1 MEPRDCTWC
10 GSARSIEHD
19 VCQVCLMRFPEL
31 QDADEVVVILQERDL
46 QVHRTL
52 SEEEEAAGTALA
64 E

>member
-31 QDADEVVVILQERDL
+31 RGADEVVVILEERDL
-46 QVHRTL
+46 QVRET
-52 SEEEEAAGTALA
+52 SAEEEAAGTALA

>member
-10 GSARSIEHD
+10 GSARSVEHD

-31 QDADEVVVILQERDL
+31 KGADEVVVILEEREL
-46 QVHRTL
+46 QIHAVPA
-52 SEEEEAAGTALA
+52 EEEKATGTAVA

>member
-1 MEPRDCTWC
+1 MELRDCTWC

-31 QDADEVVVILQERDL
+31 KDVDEVVVILEERDL
-46 QVHRTL
+46 QVRQAP
-52 SEEEEAAGTALA
+52 EEEEATGTAVA